1 MTKLTKIL
9 AVVAVIELVV
19 CGGLGFSLAK
29 QKKTLNEQT
38 KIAQDA
44 QTSLTTIAGQYDTLQ
59 KNTQAAAAN
68 YNRLTNDVLSL
79 KNAAVAS
86 GKLSPS
92 IPVSTPEQACA
103 VIKQLLQQPPQPA
116 PVAVNSVMEVEFL
129 VGVVEKEIAAAGVV
143 DCKQPE
149 KFALP
154 LYHIQKVLDAIGYKL
169 TSAMASTDLAVLKF
183 QTDNQLKPDGRIGA
197 KTWAKVREI
206 WDAKKP
212 RQ

>member
-9 AVVAVIELVV
+9 AIVAVIELAA
-19 CGGLGFSLAK
+19 CGWLGYSLTK
-29 QKKTLNEQT
+29 QKKTLDEQT
-38 KIAQDA
+38 KAAQEA
-44 QTSLTTIAGQYDTLQ
+44 QASLTTIAGQYDTLQ
-59 KNTQAAAAN
+59 KTTVPAAN
-68 YNRLTNDVLSL
+68 YNRLTNDILSL

-92 IPVSTPEQACA
+92 IPASTPEQVCA
-103 VIKQLLQQPPQPA
+103 VLRQLLQQPPQPA
-116 PVAVNSVMEVEFL
+116 PVAVNSVMEVDFL

-169 TSAMASTDLAVLKF
+169 TSAMASTDLAVVKF

-206 WDAKKP
+206 WDAKKT

>member
-9 AVVAVIELVV
+9 AIVAVIELAV
-19 CGGLGFSLAK
+19 CGWLGYSLTK
-29 QKKTLNEQT
+29 QKKTLDEQT
-38 KIAQDA
+38 KAAQDA
-44 QTSLTTIAGQYDTLQ
+44 QANLTTIAGQYDTLQ
-59 KNTQAAAAN
+59 KTTVPAAN
-68 YNRLTNDVLSL
+68 YNRLTNDILTL

-92 IPVSTPEQACA
+92 IPASTPEQVCA
-103 VIKQLLQQPPQPA
+103 VLRQLLQQPPQPA
-116 PVAVNSVMEVEFL
+116 PVAVNSVMEVDFL

-154 LYHIQKVLDAIGYKL
+154 LYHIQKVLDAIGYRL
-169 TSAMASTDLAVLKF
+169 NTAMASTDLAVLKF
-183 QTDNQLKPDGRIGA
+183 QTDNQLKADGRIGA